1 MYDQQPDSRNT
12 GLYKGIKRDKRLALR
27 SSFFKED
34 SRAIFSVISDE
45 NLEERC
51 ILPLQLNVPHAEI
64 DLIDLISVIG
74 LPLNLRAI

>member
-1 MYDQQPDSRNT
+1 M
-12 GLYKGIKRDKRLALR
+12 YKGIKRDKRLALR
-27 SSFFKED
+27 TSFFFKED

-64 DLIDLISVIG
+64 DLISVIG